1 MRFKTV
7 ADYDNEIKRIDEILD
22 NFEEYIENYPEDA
35 GFKPTRMSLMY
46 LREELKKERTDMR
59 ELQEEH
65 SIYSRNEIIQV
76 LDEVNT
82 QYGLNFKLKTR
93 NIITTPNLGG
103 LPDEDMAKLIKLDA
117 CPVYFNYVF
126 DVEDIMPILKKRVE
140 YE

>member
-93 NIITTPNLGG
+93 NIITTPNLGD